1 MAIKAAT
8 DLKYICPHM
17 TLGNISEPI
26 RPENSE
32 STRTFKSNFLPRTIP
47 GTRTVPKA
55 HVIFIH
61 TLRKNRVLHKS
72 RHEKKY
78 LYAACN
84 DFHIS
89 HPRIRNLRP
98 DIKISCA
105 FPKPI
110 SQQLIN
116 YANTPALPTIMC
128 TCARIITQPNM
139 QHLHFAQRRS
149 RWITT
154 CSIRPTAHALMHSLQ
169 PDTLSSCFFRNYIKR
184 MPLCA
189 VENA

>member
-1 MAIKAAT
+1 MSFSYIHCGKIACSVSHVMKKNTCMRRAT
-8 DLKYICPHM
+8 
-17 TLGNISEPI
+17 ISI
-26 RPENSE
+26 SR
-32 STRTFKSNFLPRTIP
+32 IP
-47 GTRTVPKA
+47 V
-55 HVIFIH
+55 
-61 TLRKNRVLHKS
+61 
-72 RHEKKY
+72 
-78 LYAACN
+78 
-84 DFHIS
+84 
-89 HPRIRNLRP
+89 RNLGP

-139 QHLHFAQRRS
+139 QHLHFARRRS